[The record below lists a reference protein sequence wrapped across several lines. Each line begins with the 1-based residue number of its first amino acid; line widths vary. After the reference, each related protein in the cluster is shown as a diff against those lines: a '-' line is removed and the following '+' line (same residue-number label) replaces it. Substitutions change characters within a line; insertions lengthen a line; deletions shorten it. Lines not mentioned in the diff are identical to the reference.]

1 MIKFTKCVVLS
12 KKKVARFSAM
22 LFFIWKEVR
31 VVLSRTQKAVV
42 LADAGLVMVL
52 IVIAC
57 MYPVRSIIAALVLG
71 KFTFR

>member
-12 KKKVARFSAM
+12 KKVARFLAM

-31 VVLSRTQKAVV
+31 AVLSKTQKAVV

-52 IVIAC
+52 IAIAC
-57 MYPVRSIIAALVLG
+57 MYPVQSIIAALVLG